1 MPTPASRNGRR
12 YRGAVIGAGGIARQS
27 HLPALRGAAG
37 VRDRVEIV
45 ALVDTAADAARVDGI
60 PLLTRREQLAELGP
74 LDFVDICTPTS
85 SHLDLTLWSLEQGYH
100 VMCEKPVAL
109 SRAEAGRI
117 ASAAR
122 EQSRL
127 VVPCHQY
134 RYHPVWRQ
142 VKAWLREGA
151 IGHWHLAELSVH
163 RLAADP
169 GRAARSD
176 TPWRGTS
183 AAGRGGV
190 LLDHGTHLVYQMLDV
205 AGVPAAVNAWTGR
218 LRHRGYDVEDTAVLI
233 LEYAE
238 RLATLFFTW
247 AGRVRENRARFVGDA
262 GAIEWVGGELR
273 LERDGVVERYDCS
286 TELDKSAYH
295 RWFAGLFEAFVA
307 ALDAGEPRAT
317 ATPYLDDIRRVAA
330 VMEHAYE
337 AARTGCKV
345 VVPDGT

>member
-1 MPTPASRNGRR
+1 VPTPALLNGRR

-37 VRDRVEIV
+37 VRDRVEII
-45 ALVDTAADAARVDGI
+45 ALVDTAPDAARVDGI

-85 SHLDLTLWSLEQGYH
+85 SHLDLTLWSIEQGYH

-122 EQSRL
+122 ERGRL

-142 VKAWLREGA
+142 VKTWLREGA
-151 IGHWHLAELSVH
+151 IGRWHLAELSVH

-169 GRAARSD
+169 GRAPRND

-205 AGVPAAVNAWTGR
+205 AGLPAAVNAWTGR
-218 LRHRGYDVEDTAVLI
+218 LRHRGYDVEDTAVVL

-238 RLATLFFTW
+238 RLVTLFFTW
-247 AGRVRENRARFVGDA
+247 AGHARENRVRFVGDA
-262 GAIEWVGGELR
+262 GAIDWVGGELR
-273 LERDGVVERYDCS
+273 LERDGVVERYDYS
-286 TELDKSAYH
+286 AELEKSAYR

-307 ALDAGEPRAT
+307 ALDVGEPRVA
-317 ATPYLDDIRRVAA
+317 ATPYLDDIRRVAT

-345 VVPDGT
+345 VVSDGT